1 MFIVLHARRCL
12 KILCLTILVI
22 GGMLMVSNRTLVP
35 VFSQG
40 QNQAL
45 PVCYVIDAGHG
56 GEDGGAVSPDGIV
69 ESSLNLGIA
78 QRLNGL
84 MMFLGQETIM
94 TRSGEEAVYS
104 SDAQTLREKKRSDL
118 HNRAAMI
125 NRQPNAVLVSIH
137 QNSLPKATQVRG
149 AQVFYNTVEDAQTLA
164 QCVQSTLNETV
175 NSAQP
180 KEAKAIDASIY
191 LMRQVQCPAILVECG
206 FLSNTEETR
215 MLQDY
220 NYQKKLAAVI
230 AAGVL
235 NHADNRNGANKNES
249 EDELLLHGVRQ

>member
-84 MMFLGQETIM
+84 MMFLGQETVM

-180 KEAKAIDASIY
+180 KEAKAIDAS
-191 LMRQVQCPAILVECG
+191 
-206 FLSNTEETR
+206 
-215 MLQDY
+215 D
-220 NYQKKLAAVI
+220 K
-230 AAGVL
+230 
-235 NHADNRNGANKNES
+235 
-249 EDELLLHGVRQ
+249 